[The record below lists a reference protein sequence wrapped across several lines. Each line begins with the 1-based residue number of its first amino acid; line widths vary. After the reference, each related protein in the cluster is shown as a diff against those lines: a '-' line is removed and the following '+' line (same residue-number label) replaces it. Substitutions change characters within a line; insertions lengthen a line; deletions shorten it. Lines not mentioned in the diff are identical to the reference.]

1 MKDCDLHMTHEWYY
15 WEHEGYELRKCKWC
29 HLIQAK
35 GPGGW
40 TDVP

>member
-1 MKDCDLHMTHEWYY
+1 MKIKKKRIWRYFNC
-15 WEHEGYELRKCKWC
+15 EGYQLRICPKT
-29 HLIQAK
+29 LRLQAK